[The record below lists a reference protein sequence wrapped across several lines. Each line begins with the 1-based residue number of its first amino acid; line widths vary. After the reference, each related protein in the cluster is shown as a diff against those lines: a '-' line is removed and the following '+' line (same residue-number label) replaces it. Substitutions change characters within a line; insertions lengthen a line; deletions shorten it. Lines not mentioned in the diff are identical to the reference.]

1 MQLVQVAKANQ
12 ELKFKTII
20 LTWHILSI
28 LITLWSRHTSARRYL
43 NGVFIHNWLRRI
55 KPDNGKHDGLKAS
68 TYIKRKLRMK
78 LAVAYLYRLYK

>member
-20 LTWHILSI
+20 LRWHILLI
-28 LITLWSRHTSARRYL
+28 LIALRSRHTNARRYL
-43 NGVFIHNWLRRI
+43 DGVFIYNWRRRI
-55 KPDNGKHDGLKAS
+55 KPDNGKHDRLKAS